1 VEKFIKEMA
10 TQTSKNL
17 PATINNN
24 LEVYA
29 VTSNEKSLMY
39 ATRLLS
45 IEKKMFMTW
54 MLSNKETPTIKA
66 VLP

>member
-1 VEKFIKEMA
+1 MEKFIKEMA